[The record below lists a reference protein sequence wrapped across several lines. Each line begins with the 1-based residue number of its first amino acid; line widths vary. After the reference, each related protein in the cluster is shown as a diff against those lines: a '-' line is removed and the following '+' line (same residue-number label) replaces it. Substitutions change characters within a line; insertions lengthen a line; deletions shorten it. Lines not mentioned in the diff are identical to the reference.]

1 MLLSR
6 RLLTDEHASNVGSE
20 LFPLLIEHP
29 QEPILPCR
37 LPTMIPFFGVSHNL
51 VLIVCLDGQ
60 KRVYGLSQHSKSA
73 ECISSLCLRTRAH
86 LCRLGRRRIAEVS
99 DVLVDEDGA
108 RRDGRR
114 ILKQAELGNVR
125 AREKLDE
132 PVELGSDGLDA
143 FRKADR
149 VVEDRVGGVYLIC
162 FLPGAISERG
172 PHTKAVIWED
182 T

>member
-1 MLLSR
+1 M
-6 RLLTDEHASNVGSE
+6 
-20 LFPLLIEHP
+20 
-29 QEPILPCR
+29 
-37 LPTMIPFFGVSHNL
+37 PTHEG
-51 VLIVCLDGQ
+51 
-60 KRVYGLSQHSKSA
+60 
-73 ECISSLCLRTRAH
+73 H
-86 LCRLGRRRIAEVS
+86 LCRLRRRRIAEVS

-125 AREKLDE
+125 AWEKLDE

-172 PHTKAVIWED
+172 PHTKGRYLGRLTTVGLQVYLWCRKVSERRISAHIPFCFLSQFLPNDQSPGHEVQFMCR
-182 T
+182 